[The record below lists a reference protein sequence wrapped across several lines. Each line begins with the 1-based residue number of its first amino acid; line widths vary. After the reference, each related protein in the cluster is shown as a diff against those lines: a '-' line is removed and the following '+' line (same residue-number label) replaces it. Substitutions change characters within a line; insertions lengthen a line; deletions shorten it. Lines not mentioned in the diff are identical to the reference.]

1 MGSMFMILGSNES
14 KSIGGESGGVPSG
27 VQGMTM
33 GGEPGGVPGVQ
44 GVTGCISR
52 APSLTSMESPSASA
66 SSMSDHVIPQSHL
79 QLPTWMNH
87 RDCHC
92 YRSDLSSDRCSIDH
106 DRNHDHPSDHPRSY
120 HYQYHSIDH
129 PRNHNVHAMKKCK

>member
-52 APSLTSMESPSASA
+52 VRPCNSPVSPSIAHMDESP
-66 SSMSDHVIPQSHL
+66 
-79 QLPTWMNH
+79 
-87 RDCHC
+87 
-92 YRSDLSSDRCSIDH
+92 
-106 DRNHDHPSDHPRSY
+106 
-120 HYQYHSIDH
+120 
-129 PRNHNVHAMKKCK
+129 